1 MSFTAAEEMALAW
14 AQVHGLAIL
23 TIEQRLPA
31 LIARIS
37 PPISQRDFIDRL
49 VAS

>member
-1 MSFTAAEEMALAW
+1 MALAW